1 MEVVE
6 VFESLLL
13 ELGFIVANWE
23 KEVYVSVLLG
33 FFSAGGGIP
42 ENSFSIIMCVII
54 SIEKLRFS

>member
-33 FFSAGGGIP
+33 FFSAGGIP
-42 ENSFSIIMCVII
+42 Q
-54 SIEKLRFS
+54 KLEQQVRHSRAIFPLKN

>member
-33 FFSAGGGIP
+33 FFSAGGIP
-42 ENSFSIIMCVII
+42 Q
-54 SIEKLRFS
+54 KLVPYSAS